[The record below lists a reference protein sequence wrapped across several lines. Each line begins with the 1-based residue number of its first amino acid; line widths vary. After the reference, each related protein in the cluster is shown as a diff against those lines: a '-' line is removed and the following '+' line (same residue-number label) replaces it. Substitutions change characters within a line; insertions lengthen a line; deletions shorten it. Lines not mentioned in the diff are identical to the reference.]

1 MVGSTDEEGVAV
13 GLSPG
18 GGSRARVS
26 ARPRPIVDYDAH
38 SELIVELLGK
48 RAREGVGA
56 SARRKGHYQRDGPLR
71 PGLGRG
77 RCGDECRGGQ
87 GEDMQN
93 GPFQVVPPR
102 GSALAL
108 QYWSG
113 GYSMLPRSCAVAI
126 LGPKAL
132 AIPDES
138 AGSLMGLSV
147 LELLS
152 IELGALPANP
162 AGVRFDRAEAAVVA
176 EMDGWYAGE
185 THSLFGLAKKLQQ
198 DAVLPLRGRR
208 NVTVHVALLVVPLR
222 TRLAMITPSG
232 RTS

>member
-1 MVGSTDEEGVAV
+1 
-13 GLSPG
+13 
-18 GGSRARVS
+18 
-26 ARPRPIVDYDAH
+26 
-38 SELIVELLGK
+38 
-48 RAREGVGA
+48 
-56 SARRKGHYQRDGPLR
+56 
-71 PGLGRG
+71 
-77 RCGDECRGGQ
+77 
-87 GEDMQN
+87 
-93 GPFQVVPPR
+93 
-102 GSALAL
+102 
-108 QYWSG
+108 
-113 GYSMLPRSCAVAI
+113 MLPRSCAVAI

-138 AGSLMGLSV
+138 AGSLMSLSV

-198 DAVLPLRGRR
+198 DAVPPLRGRR

-222 TRLAMITPSG
+222 TRLAMITPSSS
-232 RTS
+232 TS

>member
-1 MVGSTDEEGVAV
+1 
-13 GLSPG
+13 
-18 GGSRARVS
+18 
-26 ARPRPIVDYDAH
+26 
-38 SELIVELLGK
+38 
-48 RAREGVGA
+48 
-56 SARRKGHYQRDGPLR
+56 
-71 PGLGRG
+71 
-77 RCGDECRGGQ
+77 
-87 GEDMQN
+87 
-93 GPFQVVPPR
+93 
-102 GSALAL
+102 
-108 QYWSG
+108 
-113 GYSMLPRSCAVAI
+113 MLPRSCAVAI

>member
-1 MVGSTDEEGVAV
+1 
-13 GLSPG
+13 
-18 GGSRARVS
+18 
-26 ARPRPIVDYDAH
+26 
-38 SELIVELLGK
+38 
-48 RAREGVGA
+48 
-56 SARRKGHYQRDGPLR
+56 
-71 PGLGRG
+71 
-77 RCGDECRGGQ
+77 
-87 GEDMQN
+87 
-93 GPFQVVPPR
+93 
-102 GSALAL
+102 
-108 QYWSG
+108 
-113 GYSMLPRSCAVAI
+113 MLPRSCAVAI

-138 AGSLMGLSV
+138 AGSLMSLSV

-198 DAVLPLRGRR
+198 DAVPPRVRGRW

-222 TRLAMITPSG
+222 TRLAMITPSSS
-232 RTS
+232 TS